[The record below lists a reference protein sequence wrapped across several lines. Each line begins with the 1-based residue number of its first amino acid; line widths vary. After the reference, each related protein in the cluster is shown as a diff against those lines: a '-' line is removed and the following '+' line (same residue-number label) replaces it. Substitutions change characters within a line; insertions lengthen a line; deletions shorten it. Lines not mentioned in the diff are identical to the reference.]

1 MANGGPTTNNSQF
14 FITHKPIPHLD
25 GKHSVFGKTIVNS
38 IQLRGLKSKFK
49 DSLALSKSVDST
61 RMAIVK
67 SITQGDTILSV
78 KIIKIGEKV
87 ERFNA
92 AEVFDNEFN
101 NFETSEED
109 RIRVEE
115 ETENARYSRYIVD
128 KENFSIKMN
137 EEKALKT
144 SSGLRILKLK
154 KTSGKKIV
162 DTKPLTLNYTLY
174 TADGKRIQS
183 TLDSKG
189 KPFVCQLNDENRP
202 MIAGFK
208 EGVLS
213 MREGEKVRVIRKIE
227 VKNEISLIKR
237 DLEYITPK

>member
-1 MANGGPTTNNSQF
+1 
-14 FITHKPIPHLD
+14 
-25 GKHSVFGKTIVNS
+25 
-38 IQLRGLKSKFK
+38 
-49 DSLALSKSVDST
+49 
-61 RMAIVK
+61 
-67 SITQGDTILSV
+67 
-78 KIIKIGEKV
+78 
-87 ERFNA
+87 
-92 AEVFDNEFN
+92 
-101 NFETSEED
+101 
-109 RIRVEE
+109 
-115 ETENARYSRYIVD
+115 
-128 KENFSIKMN
+128 MN

-213 MREGEKVRVIRKIE
+213 MREGEKVRLFIPYYLGYGEAQYGPFPAKSDLIFEIE
-227 VKNEISLIKR
+227 VLKIGE
-237 DLEYITPK
+237 